1 MRRTE
6 SFVPGAITGQG
17 SDLTPD
23 LLLDELWE
31 RGTPIDVR
39 TFLAPWRDQ
48 NLALQELVAVLR
60 VDQRRRW
67 LSGQRVELACYRR
80 DFPELHGDPE
90 SFFELVYNELLIREE
105 LGEQPD
111 PGHYAALYPELTQR
125 LRLQLEVHQALSSE
139 DLGGAEYLSATET
152 QLPGEL
158 RVPGYELLGEIG
170 RGGMGIV
177 YRARQLK
184 PNRLVALKMILDGRF
199 ASKKELLR
207 FENEG
212 EIVAGLDHPNIV
224 PILEAGQCQG
234 LHYFSMP
241 LLTGGSLAASQS
253 RPAADLR
260 VVVRLVA
267 EVAAAVHHAHERGIL
282 HRDLKPANI
291 LLDDEGRPH
300 VTDFGLAKRVRDG
313 RDLTET
319 GAILGSP
326 GYMSPEQASGNPVS
340 VTTASDIYGLGAIL
354 YALLT
359 GQAPFEGS
367 SVQETITRLHEQPA
381 EPPSKLNRL
390 VPRSLDQICLMCL
403 DKVPDR
409 RYPTA
414 KALAADLHRW
424 LAGEPVLAR
433 PEPLAERTRRWI
445 RRRRTAVTAA
455 AAATLVAL
463 IGLVIVLGVQ
473 MRANRDLEAAN
484 EREQARFDLA
494 MEAIKSYHTGVS
506 EDFLLKEPQFLGL
519 RTKLLHG
526 AREFFGKL
534 ETLLKGHTDRRS
546 QQAMSQAYDE
556 LAALTDRIGS
566 KPEAL
571 ELYRRALALR
581 RALARDAPSDGAARA
596 EVGRC
601 LMALGALESTTGH
614 EDEAI
619 ATYREAQSVLAS
631 ANQRRAEPRID
642 CRADMATS
650 DHRIGDL
657 LAATGRSAEAL
668 SSYRNGRTLRLAL
681 HRDYGAVAAFRSG
694 LAESDVA
701 IGVLL
706 WKRGQPADAV
716 ASFEKARAMFEA
728 LVRDHPATVEH
739 RHQLARCYNAIG
751 FPLHAIGKTDAA
763 LNSFEAARAILQTLV
778 RENPV
783 VTEFR
788 QQLAFS
794 HTQIATLMSDSGRW
808 SEALAPYQEA
818 RALLEAIAQA
828 NPAVPEIG
836 NDLARCYSQL
846 GYVLSALG
854 KPGEALAS
862 AEKARALREA
872 LVEANPSLTAY
883 QSDLAVT
890 LGLIGFLKQDAGQ
903 FSEATVHIRKAIA
916 LLDGLPSLTPEESY
930 NLACRHA
937 ALATVAG
944 LPGSGVTAAEGR
956 AAADRAMAELRRA
969 ASAGFRMLSLM
980 AFDHDLDPLRSRADF
995 QLLLLDLSFPG
1006 DPFTR

>member
-1 MRRTE
+1 MHPTE
-6 SFVPGAITGQG
+6 SLVPGAITGQG
-17 SDLTPD
+17 PD
-23 LLLDELWE
+23 PAPDVLLDDLWE
-31 RGTPIDVR
+31 RGTPVDVR
-39 TFLAPWRDQ
+39 TFLAPWRDR
-48 NLALQELVAVLR
+48 NLALRELVAVLR

-67 LSGQRVELACYRR
+67 LSGQRVDLTGYRR
-80 DFPELHGDPE
+80 DFPELDDDSE

-105 LGEQPD
+105 LGERPD
-111 PGHYAALYPELTQR
+111 PDDYAALYPELTHR
-125 LRLQLEVHQALSSE
+125 LGLQLEVHRALSSDE
-139 DLGGAEYLSATET
+139 PGGAECLSASET
-152 QLPGEL
+152 LLTGEL
-158 RVPGYELLGEIG
+158 RVPGYELLREIG

-207 FENEG
+207 FENEA

-224 PILEAGQCQG
+224 PILEAGQHQG

-253 RPAADLR
+253 RPAANLR

-267 EVAAAVHHAHERGIL
+267 DVAAAVHHAHERGIL

-300 VTDFGLAKRVRDG
+300 VTDFGLAKRVRNG
-313 RDLTET
+313 GDLTET

-381 EPPSKLNRL
+381 EPPSKLNRI
-390 VPRSLDQICLMCL
+390 VPRSVDQICLMCL
-403 DKVPDR
+403 EKDPDR

-463 IGLVIVLGVQ
+463 IGLFLVLGVQ
-473 MRANRDLEAAN
+473 VGANRDLKAAN
-484 EREQARFDLA
+484 DRERARFDLA
-494 MEAIKSYHTGVS
+494 MEAIKSYHTGAS
-506 EDFLLKEPQFLGL
+506 EDLLLKEPQFQAL

-534 ETLLKGHTDRRS
+534 ETLLEGHTDRRS

-556 LAALTDRIGS
+556 LAALTDKIGS
-566 KPEAL
+566 KSEAL
-571 ELYRRALALR
+571 ELYRRALGLR
-581 RALARDAPSDGAARA
+581 RALARDAPADGAAQA

-601 LMALGALESTTGH
+601 LLALGALESTTGH
-614 EDEAI
+614 EHEAI
-619 ATYREAQSVLAS
+619 DAYREARAVFASV
-631 ANQRRAEPRID
+631 NRRAEPRID
-642 CRADMATS
+642 CRADVAAC

-657 LAATGRSAEAL
+657 LAATGRSVEAL
-668 SSYRNGRTLRLAL
+668 SSYQNGRSLRLAL
-681 HRDYGAVAAFRSG
+681 YCDHPAAAAFRSG

-728 LVRDHPATVEH
+728 LARDHPTTVEH
-739 RHQLARCYNAIG
+739 RHQLARCYNTIG

-763 LNSFEAARAILQTLV
+763 LRSFEAARAILQSLV

-794 HTQIATLMSDSGRW
+794 HTQIATLMWDTGRRAQ
-808 SEALAPYQEA
+808 ALAPYQEA

-854 KPGEALAS
+854 KPGEALDS
-862 AEKARALREA
+862 SQKARTLREA

-883 QSDLAVT
+883 KSDLAVT
-890 LGLIGFLKQDAGQ
+890 LGLIGFLKREEGQ
-903 FSEATVHIRKAIA
+903 FSEATTHFRRAIA
-916 LLDGLPSLTPEESY
+916 LLDGLPALTPEESY

-937 ALATVAG
+937 ALATVAD

-956 AAADRAMAELRRA
+956 AASDLAMAELRRA
-969 ASAGFRMLSLM
+969 ASAGFRVLSLM
-980 AFDHDLDPLRSRADF
+980 AFDHDLDPLRSRPDF
-995 QLLLLDLSFPG
+995 QMLVLDLSFPG
-1006 DPFTR
+1006 DPFVR

>member
-1 MRRTE
+1 MGPTE
-6 SFVPGAITGQG
+6 SFVPGAMVGQG
-17 SDLTPD
+17 PDPAPD
-23 LLLDELWE
+23 LLLDDLWE
-31 RGTPIDVR
+31 RGAPVDVR
-39 TFLAPWRDQ
+39 AFLAPWREHH
-48 NLALQELVAVLR
+48 LAPRDLAAVLR

-67 LSGQRVELACYRR
+67 LSGQRVDLASYRR
-80 DFPELHGDPE
+80 DFPELDGDSE
-90 SFFELVYNELLIREE
+90 SFFELVYHEMLIREE
-105 LGEQPD
+105 LGERPD
-111 PGHYAALYPELTQR
+111 PDEYAALYPELTHR
-125 LRLQLEVHQALSSE
+125 LRVQLEVHRALSSD
-139 DLGGAEYLSATET
+139 DLGSAECLSASGIP
-152 QLPGEL
+152 LSGES

-199 ASKKELLR
+199 ASRKELLR
-207 FENEG
+207 FENER

-224 PILEAGQCQG
+224 PILEAGQYEG

-241 LLTGGSLAASQS
+241 LLTGGSLAAYQS
-253 RPAADLR
+253 RPAADLQ
-260 VVVRLVA
+260 VVARLVA
-267 EVAAAVHHAHERGIL
+267 HVAAAVHHAHERGIL

-291 LLDDEGRPH
+291 LLDDEARPH
-300 VTDFGLAKRVRDG
+300 VTDFGLAKRVRNG
-313 RDLTET
+313 GDLTET

-326 GYMSPEQASGNPVS
+326 GYMSPEQASGNPAS

-367 SVQETITRLHEQPA
+367 SVQEIITRFHEQPP

-403 DKVPDR
+403 EKDPDR

-445 RRRRTAVTAA
+445 RRRRTAVSAA

-463 IGLVIVLGVQ
+463 VGLVVVLAVQ
-473 MRANRDLEAAN
+473 VRANRDLKAAN
-484 EREQARFDLA
+484 ERERSQFDLA

-506 EDFLLKEPQFLGL
+506 EDLLLKEPQFQGL

-526 AREFFGKL
+526 AREFIVKL
-534 ETLLKGHTDRRS
+534 ETLLKGRTDRRS
-546 QQAMSQAYDE
+546 QHAMSQAYNE
-556 LAALTDRIGS
+556 LAALTDKIGS

-571 ELYRRALALR
+571 ELYRRALELR
-581 RALARDAPSDGAARA
+581 RALARDAPLDDPAQA

-601 LMALGALESTTGH
+601 LLALGALQGSTGH
-614 EDEAI
+614 EAEAF
-619 ATYREAQSVLAS
+619 AAYRDARALFAGV
-631 ANQRRAEPRID
+631 NRRAESSAH
-642 CRADMATS
+642 CRAEVATC

-657 LAATGRSAEAL
+657 LTAIGRSEEAL
-668 SSYRNGRTLRLAL
+668 SSYQTGRSMRLAL
-681 HRDYGAVAAFRSG
+681 YRDHPGDAAIRSG

-706 WKRGQPADAV
+706 WRLGQPAGAV

-728 LVRDHPATVEH
+728 LAHDHPTTVEH
-739 RHQLARCYNAIG
+739 RLQLARCYNAIG

-763 LNSFEAARAILQTLV
+763 LDSFEAARAILLTLV
-778 RENPV
+778 TENPA

-794 HTQIATLMSDSGRW
+794 HTQIGTLMWDTGRLA
-808 SEALAPYQEA
+808 EALAPYQEA

-862 AEKARALREA
+862 SEKARTMREA
-872 LVEANPSLTAY
+872 LVEANPSLTVY
-883 QSDLAVT
+883 KSDLAVT
-890 LGLIGFLKQDAGQ
+890 LSIIGVLKREAGQ
-903 FSEATVHIRKAIA
+903 LSEATTHFRKAIA
-916 LLDGLPSLTPEESY
+916 LLDGLPSLTPEDSY

-937 ALATVAG
+937 ALAGVAG
-944 LPGSGVTAAEGR
+944 LPGSRVTDAEGR
-956 AAADRAMAELRRA
+956 AAADHAMAELRRA
-969 ASAGFRMLSLM
+969 ASTGFRVLSLM
-980 AFDHDLDPLRSRADF
+980 ALDHDLDPLRSRSDF
-995 QLLLLDLSFPG
+995 QMLLLDLSFPG
-1006 DPFTR
+1006 DPFNH

>member
-1 MRRTE
+1 MRRNE
-6 SFVPGAITGQG
+6 NFVPGTITGQG
-17 SDLTPD
+17 PDPTPD
-23 LLLDELWE
+23 LLLDDLWE

-48 NLALQELVAVLR
+48 NLALRELVAVLR

-67 LSGQRVELACYRR
+67 LSGQRVDVTGYRR
-80 DFPELHGDPE
+80 DFPELEGDSE

-105 LGEQPD
+105 LGERPNPD
-111 PGHYAALYPELTQR
+111 DYAALYPELTHR
-125 LRLQLEVHQALSSE
+125 LRLQLEVHRALSSD
-139 DLGGAEYLSATET
+139 DLGGAECLSASGAL
-152 QLPGEL
+152 LPGVL

-199 ASKKELLR
+199 ASRKELLR

-212 EIVAGLDHPNIV
+212 EIIAGLDHPNIV
-224 PILEAGQCQG
+224 PILEAGQHQG

-241 LLTGGSLAASQS
+241 LFTGGSLAVSRS

-267 EVAAAVHHAHERGIL
+267 DVASAVHHAHERGIL

-326 GYMSPEQASGNPVS
+326 GYMSPEQASGKPVS
-340 VTTASDIYGLGAIL
+340 VTTASDVYGLGAIL

-359 GQAPFEGS
+359 GRAPFEGS
-367 SVQETITRLHEQPA
+367 SVQETITRLNEQPP
-381 EPPSKLNRL
+381 EPPSRLNRL

-403 DKVPDR
+403 EKDPDR
-409 RYPTA
+409 RYATA

-455 AAATLVAL
+455 AAATLVAVV
-463 IGLVIVLGVQ
+463 GLVVVLAVQ
-473 MRANRDLEAAN
+473 VRANRDLKAAN
-484 EREQARFDLA
+484 DREQARFDLA
-494 MEAIKSYHTGVS
+494 MDAIKSYHTGVS
-506 EDFLLKEPQFLGL
+506 EDLLLKEPQFQGL
-519 RTKLLHG
+519 RTKLLRG

-534 ETLLKGHTDRRS
+534 ETLLEGHTDRRS
-546 QQAMSQAYDE
+546 QQAMSQAYDD
-556 LAALTDRIGS
+556 LAALTDKIGS
-566 KPEAL
+566 KSEAL
-571 ELYRRALALR
+571 ELCRRALALR
-581 RALARDAPSDGAARA
+581 RALAHGAPADAAAQA

-601 LMALGALESTTGH
+601 LLALGALQGTTGH
-614 EDEAI
+614 ADEAI
-619 ATYREAQSVLAS
+619 ATYREAQALLAS
-631 ANQRRAEPRID
+631 VDRRAEPRID
-642 CRADMATS
+642 CRADVATC

-657 LAATGRSAEAL
+657 LAATSRFVEAL
-668 SSYRNGRTLRLAL
+668 SSYEKGRSLRLAL
-681 HRDYGAVAAFRSG
+681 YLDHPDIAAFRSG

-716 ASFEKARAMFEA
+716 ASFEKARAMLEA
-728 LVRDHPATVEH
+728 LARDHPTTVEH

-751 FPLHAIGKTDAA
+751 FPLHAIGKTNAA
-763 LNSFEAARAILQTLV
+763 LNSFESARAILETLV
-778 RENPV
+778 RENPA

-788 QQLAFS
+788 QQLAS
-794 HTQIATLMSDSGRW
+794 SLTQIGTLMWDTGRRA
-808 SEALAPYQEA
+808 EALGPYQEA
-818 RALLEAIAQA
+818 RALLEAIDQA

-862 AEKARALREA
+862 SEKARTLREA
-872 LVEANPSLTAY
+872 LVEANPNFTVY
-883 QSDLAVT
+883 KSDLSVT
-890 LGLIGFLKQDAGQ
+890 LGLIGFLKREAGQ
-903 FSEATVHIRKAIA
+903 VSEATTHFRKAIA
-916 LLDGLPSLTPEESY
+916 LLDGLPSRTPEESY

-937 ALATVAG
+937 ALAEVAD
-944 LPGSGVTAAEGR
+944 LPGSGVTGAEGR
-956 AAADRAMAELRRA
+956 AAADHAMAELRRA
-969 ASAGFRMLSLM
+969 ASTGFRVLSLM
-980 AFDHDLDPLRSRADF
+980 AFDHDLDPLRSRPDF
-995 QLLLLDLSFPG
+995 QMLLSDLSFPG
-1006 DPFTR
+1006 NPFIR